1 MTSGTPAGCWNDE
14 TGRIMLTTAQNW
26 FKRTFVDLFQQL
38 RWSFLPP
45 LMVYFAAGI
54 SGLTAI
60 VGTFFVK
67 EYLGLSAAFLAA
79 LSFWAGLPWA
89 LKMPLGHLV
98 DLAWRRKAL
107 LVYLGALL
115 IAASLVTMYALIMH
129 TEAMRQVFSVDAW
142 FVVSSLLAPA
152 GYVLQDTVAD
162 AMSVEAVP
170 RVGTDGRPLSE
181 EETKILHTTMQTL
194 GRIALISGL
203 VFVALLN
210 IVMFAGVESL
220 EQSQKA
226 EVYSRIYLTALA
238 IPLVSISGVA
248 LSQVMLAARARR
260 LREQGVD
267 AAEADR
273 LVYTLDEQTEPNYW
287 IFGGGAAFVVLTLSI
302 GLADI
307 PLGQEIVFAGSM
319 VIVAMLIHQIV
330 QKLPRAKARALVG
343 TALIIFVFRAV
354 PLPGAGATWFE
365 IDQLGF
371 DQQFLSVLSLI
382 ASCLTLIGMVLL
394 RPLIASRSIAFI
406 VVGLTIAAAVLALP
420 NIGLYYGVQEW
431 TARLTRGLVD
441 ARFIAIIDT
450 TLESP
455 LGQIAMIPLLTWIAR
470 NAPPDLKATF
480 FAVMASFTNLALSAS
495 GLLTKYMNQIF
506 LVTREIKDR
515 ATGVVEVP
523 ADYSRL
529 GRLLITVALIGAV
542 APLLTVFVVQKSRL
556 RTRD

>member
-1 MTSGTPAGCWNDE
+1 
-14 TGRIMLTTAQNW
+14 MLTTVQDW
-26 FKRTFVDLFQQL
+26 FERTFVDLFRQL

-54 SGLTAI
+54 SALTAI

-67 EYLGLSAAFLAA
+67 EYLGLSAAFLAS

-98 DLAWRRKAL
+98 DLGWRWKAL
-107 LVYLGALL
+107 FVYAGAVL
-115 IAASLVTMYALIMH
+115 IAASLVIMYALITH
-129 TEAMRQVFSVDAW
+129 TEAMRQMLSVDTW

-152 GYVLQDTVAD
+152 GYVVQDTVAD
-162 AMSVEAVP
+162 AMTVEAVP
-170 RVGTDGRPLSE
+170 TVGADGQPMTD
-181 EETKILHTTMQTL
+181 EETKTVHTTMQTL
-194 GRIALISGL
+194 GRIALIGGL

-210 IVMFAGVESL
+210 IVMFSGVERL
-220 EQSQKA
+220 GQSETA
-226 EVYSRIYLTALA
+226 EIYARIYLMALA
-238 IPLVSISGVA
+238 IPLVSIGGVA

-267 AAEADR
+267 ADEANR
-273 LVYTLDEQTEPNYW
+273 LVYSPGEQTEPNYW
-287 IFGGGAAFVVLTLSI
+287 MFAGGVAFVVLTLAI

-307 PLGQEIVFAGSM
+307 PLGQELVFAGSM
-319 VIVAMLIHQIV
+319 AIVGTLIYQLV
-330 QKLPRAKARALVG
+330 QKLPIAKARALVG

-354 PLPGAGATWFE
+354 PLSGAGATWFE
-365 IDQLGF
+365 IDQLKF

-394 RPLIASRSIAFI
+394 RPLMASRSIAFI
-406 VVGLTIAAAVLALP
+406 VVVLTIAAGILALP
-420 NIGLYYGVQEW
+420 NIGLYYGLQTW
-431 TARLTRGLVD
+431 TARLTGGVID
-441 ARFIAIIDT
+441 AHFIAIIDT

-470 NAPPDLKATF
+470 NAPADLKATF

-495 GLLTKYMNQIF
+495 SLLTKYMNQIF
-506 LVTREIKDR
+506 LVTREVKNR
-515 ATGVVEVP
+515 STGVVEAP

-529 GRLLITVALIGAV
+529 GWLLIAVALIGVA
-542 APLLTVFVVQKSRL
+542 APLFTVLFVQRSRF